1 MEEYSMN
8 PIIKQIQ
15 NAIAELQE
23 LLAAIE
29 MLGDNTPALLYQL
42 ANEKSQAITDATLL
56 LANKKGEEEQPPII
70 VETQEKIAEIEEDTP
85 LQTVEKDTPL
95 QTVEEDTPTQTVEED
110 TPPQTIEKD
119 TPTQTVE
126 EDTPLQTVE
135 EDTPTQTVEEVPP
148 IVEPPVPPTVVAPP
162 IAVEPTPITPSAIER
177 KELRKSLTL
186 NDRFLFRRELFAN
199 SDAVMREA
207 LDAIH
212 QCATHALALKWIE
225 QHYSW
230 DAEAPAV
237 IEFMALLEKNYNTK

>member
-1 MEEYSMN
+1 MEEYNMN

-15 NAIAELQE
+15 NAIDELQE

-42 ANEKSQAITDATLL
+42 ANEKSQAIADATSLL
-56 LANKKGEEEQPPII
+56 LSEKGDEEQPPA
-70 VETQEKIAEIEEDTP
+70 VEPQEAITVIEE
-85 LQTVEKDTPL
+85 E
-95 QTVEEDTPTQTVEED
+95 
-110 TPPQTIEKD
+110 TPP
-119 TPTQTVE
+119 
-126 EDTPLQTVE
+126 
-135 EDTPTQTVEEVPP
+135 QTVEEVPF
-148 IVEPPVPPTVVAPP
+148 V
-162 IAVEPTPITPSAIER
+162 VEPTPIVPSAIER

-186 NDRFLFRRELFAN
+186 NDRFLFRRELFN
-199 SDAVMREA
+199 GSDAVMHEA

-212 QCATHALALKWIE
+212 QCATHALALEWIE